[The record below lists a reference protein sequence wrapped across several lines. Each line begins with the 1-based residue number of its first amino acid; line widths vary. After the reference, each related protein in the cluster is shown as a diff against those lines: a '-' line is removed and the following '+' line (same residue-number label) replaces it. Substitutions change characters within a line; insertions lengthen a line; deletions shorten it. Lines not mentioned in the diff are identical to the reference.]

1 MEGQN
6 SIGANREDNMFRKA
20 LVAAGCAF
28 TFIAIATSS
37 STAASQEYPS
47 RPLRIIVGFAAS
59 GGADIAARLVAHRL
73 SEALGQ
79 NVIVENRPGAGGSIA
94 AQHVANATPD
104 GHTLLMIAAGSAT
117 ILPATR
123 PLPYNIQRDF
133 APISL
138 VAIGAYVLATH
149 PATGLR
155 SVSELVAA
163 AKVQPGKIT
172 YGTSG
177 AGGTGHICGLLF
189 EQLAGVKLLHVP
201 YKGGS
206 GAIVGA
212 AGREVALSITAITS
226 AQPLLDSGALR
237 ALAVTTR
244 DRSELLPAVPTLDE
258 SGLRGF
264 DRATW
269 WGLLGPA
276 KMSTQIV
283 SRLNDTLVAAF
294 NRPDMKKALQKLG
307 AESRTT
313 SPKEFAELIRRD
325 LVENS
330 KIVQAAGLAAAV
342 SK

>member
-1 MEGQN
+1 ML
-6 SIGANREDNMFRKA
+6 RKA
-20 LVAAGCAF
+20 LVAAGCVFAV
-28 TFIAIATSS
+28 ISMSTSS
-37 STAASQEYPS
+37 STAASQGYPS
-47 RPLRIIVGFAAS
+47 RPLRIVVGFEAS

-73 SEALGQ
+73 NEALGQ

-117 ILPATR
+117 IYPATR
-123 PLPYNIQRDF
+123 SLPYNIQRDF

-138 VAIGAYVLATH
+138 VAIGAYVLSTS
-149 PATGLR
+149 PATGLK
-155 SVSELVAA
+155 SVSELIAA
-163 AKVQPGKIT
+163 AKGEPGKIT

-177 AGGTGHICGLLF
+177 TAGTGHICGLLF
-189 EQLAGVKLLHVP
+189 EQLAGVKMLHVP

-212 AGREVALSITAITS
+212 AGRDIALSVTAITS

-237 ALAVTTR
+237 PLAVTTLN
-244 DRSELLPAVPTLDE
+244 RSELLPAVPTLDE

-276 KMSTQIV
+276 RMSAQIV
-283 SRLNDTLVAAF
+283 SRLNDALVAAF
-294 NRPDMKKALQKLG
+294 NRPDMKQALQKLG
-307 AESRTT
+307 AESRTS

-330 KIVQAAGLAAAV
+330 KMVQAAGLAATA

>member
-1 MEGQN
+1 
-6 SIGANREDNMFRKA
+6 MFRQA
-20 LVAAGCAF
+20 VVAAGYVVAVASMS
-28 TFIAIATSS
+28 TLS
-37 STAASQEYPS
+37 STAASQQYPS

-59 GGADIAARLVAHRL
+59 GGADIAARLVAQRL

-94 AQHVANATPD
+94 AQSVANATPD

-138 VAIGAYVLATH
+138 VAIGAYVLATN
-149 PATGLR
+149 PATGLK
-155 SVSELVAA
+155 SVSELIAA
-163 AKVQPGKIT
+163 AKGQADKIT

-189 EQLAGVKLLHVP
+189 ERLAGVKMLHVP

-212 AGREVALSITAITS
+212 AGRETTLSITAITS

-237 ALAVTTR
+237 PLAVTTLK
-244 DRSELLPAVPTLDE
+244 RSELLPAVPTLDE

-276 KMSTQIV
+276 SMPTQIV
-283 SRLNDTLVAAF
+283 SRLNDVLVTAF
-294 NRPDMKKALQKLG
+294 NRSDMKKALQRLG
-307 AESRTT
+307 AEARTT

-330 KIVQAAGLAAAV
+330 KMVQAAGLAVPAP
-342 SK
+342 K

>member
-1 MEGQN
+1 
-6 SIGANREDNMFRKA
+6 MFRKA
-20 LVAAGCAF
+20 VIAAGYVF
-28 TFIAIATSS
+28 TLIPISTFGSIAAT
-37 STAASQEYPS
+37 QEYPN

-59 GGADIAARLVAHRL
+59 GGADIAARLVAQRL
-73 SEALGQ
+73 TEALGH

-117 ILPATR
+117 IYPATR
-123 PLPYNIQRDF
+123 SLPYNIQRDF

-149 PATGLR
+149 SASGPK
-155 SVSELVAA
+155 SVSELIAT
-163 AKVQPGKIT
+163 AKAQPGKIT

-177 AGGTGHICGLLF
+177 AAGTGHICGLLF

-212 AGREVALSITAITS
+212 AGREIALSITAITS

-237 ALAVTTR
+237 PLAVTTLK
-244 DRSELLPAVPTLDE
+244 RSELLPAVPTLDE

-276 KMSTQIV
+276 RMSTQLV
-283 SRLNDTLVAAF
+283 SRLNGALVAAF
-294 NRPDMKKALQKLG
+294 NRPDMKKAFQKLG
-307 AESRTT
+307 SEARTT
-313 SPKEFAELIRRD
+313 SPNEFAELIRRD

-330 KIVQAAGLAAAV
+330 KMVQAAGLAADAA
-342 SK
+342 K

>member
-1 MEGQN
+1 
-6 SIGANREDNMFRKA
+6 MFRKA
-20 LVAAGCAF
+20 VVAAGYVFAF
-28 TFIAIATSS
+28 IPISTFNA
-37 STAASQEYPS
+37 TAASQEYPN
-47 RPLRIIVGFAAS
+47 RPLRIIVGFAAG
-59 GGADIAARLVAHRL
+59 GGADILARLVAQRL
-73 SEALGQ
+73 TEALGH

-117 ILPATR
+117 IYPATR
-123 PLPYNIQRDF
+123 SLPYDIQRDF

-138 VAIGAYVLATH
+138 VAIGAYVLSTN
-149 PATGLR
+149 PSGPK
-155 SVSELVAA
+155 SVFELIAA
-163 AKVQPGKIT
+163 AKGQPGKIT

-177 AGGTGHICGLLF
+177 AAGTGHICGLLF

-212 AGREVALSITAITS
+212 AGREIALSITAITS

-237 ALAVTTR
+237 PLAVTTLN
-244 DRSELLPAVPTLDE
+244 RSELLPAVPTLDE

-276 KMSTQIV
+276 SMSTQIV
-283 SRLNDTLVAAF
+283 SRLNGALVAAF

-307 AESRTT
+307 AEARTT

-325 LVENS
+325 LIENS
-330 KIVQAAGLAAAV
+330 KMVQAAGLAGAAP
-342 SK
+342 

>member
-1 MEGQN
+1 
-6 SIGANREDNMFRKA
+6 MFRKA
-20 LVAAGCAF
+20 LVAAGCVFAVF
-28 TFIAIATSS
+28 SISTFS

-59 GGADIAARLVAHRL
+59 GGADVAARLVAHRL
-73 SEALGQ
+73 NEALGQ

-94 AQHVANATPD
+94 AQHVATATPD

-138 VAIGAYVLATH
+138 VAIGAYVLATN
-149 PATGLR
+149 PASGLK

-163 AKVQPGKIT
+163 AKRQPGKIT

-189 EQLAGVKLLHVP
+189 EQLAKVKMLHIP

-206 GAIVGA
+206 AAVVGA
-212 AGREVALSITAITS
+212 AGREVDLSITAITS
-226 AQPLLDSGALR
+226 AHPLLDSGALR
-237 ALAVTTR
+237 PLAVTTLN
-244 DRSELLPAVPTLDE
+244 RSELLPAVPTLDE

-276 KMSTQIV
+276 RMSSQIV
-283 SRLNDTLVAAF
+283 SRLNDALVAAF
-294 NRPDMKKALQKLG
+294 NRPDMKKALQNLG
-307 AESRTT
+307 AESRTG

-330 KIVQAAGLAAAV
+330 KMVQAAGLAAAA

>member
-1 MEGQN
+1 
-6 SIGANREDNMFRKA
+6 MFRKA
-20 LVAAGCAF
+20 VLAGACIF
-28 TFIAIATSS
+28 TCIPILTFDAIAAT
-37 STAASQEYPS
+37 QEFPN

-59 GGADIAARLVAHRL
+59 GGADIAARLVAQRL
-73 SEALGQ
+73 TEALGY

-94 AQHVANATPD
+94 AQQVANATPD

-117 ILPATR
+117 IYPATR
-123 PLPYNIQRDF
+123 ALPYNIQRDF
-133 APISL
+133 TPISL
-138 VAIGAYVLATH
+138 VAIGAYVLSTNSAAG
-149 PATGLR
+149 PK
-155 SVSELVAA
+155 SVSELIAA
-163 AKVQPGKIT
+163 AKGQPGKIT

-177 AGGTGHICGLLF
+177 TAGTGHICGLLF
-189 EQLAGVKLLHVP
+189 EQLAGVKMLHIP

-206 GAIVGA
+206 GAIVAA
-212 AGREVALSITAITS
+212 AGREVALSISAITS

-237 ALAVTTR
+237 PLAVTTLK
-244 DRSELLPAVPTLDE
+244 RSELLPAVPTLDE

-276 KMSTQIV
+276 NMSTPIV
-283 SRLNDTLVAAF
+283 SRLNGALVAAF
-294 NRPDMKKALQKLG
+294 NRADMKTALQKLG

-330 KIVQAAGLAAAV
+330 KMVQAAGLAAAPA
-342 SK
+342 K

>member
-1 MEGQN
+1 MAGQN
-6 SIGANREDNMFRKA
+6 QIDAHSEETILRQAV
-20 LVAAGCAF
+20 VAAGYVFAF
-28 TFIAIATSS
+28 ISISALS
-37 STAASQEYPS
+37 STAAGQEYPS

-59 GGADIAARLVAHRL
+59 GGADVAARLVAHRL
-73 SEALGQ
+73 TDALGQ
-79 NVIVENRPGAGGSIA
+79 NVIVENRPGAGGSMA
-94 AQHVANATPD
+94 AQSVANATPD

-123 PLPYNIQRDF
+123 SLPYNIQRDF

-138 VAIGAYVLATH
+138 VAIGAYVLATN
-149 PATGLR
+149 PATGLK
-155 SVSELVAA
+155 SVSELIAA
-163 AKVQPGKIT
+163 AKAQPGEIT

-189 EQLAGVKLLHVP
+189 EQLAGVKLLHIP

-212 AGREVALSITAITS
+212 AGREIALSITAITS
-226 AQPLLDSGALR
+226 AQPLLDSGVLR
-237 ALAVTTR
+237 PLAVTTLK
-244 DRSELLPAVPTLDE
+244 RSELLPAVPTLDE

-276 KMSTQIV
+276 SMPTPTV
-283 SRLNDTLVAAF
+283 SRLNDAIVTAF
-294 NRPDMKKALQKLG
+294 NRQDMKKALQKLG
-307 AESRTT
+307 SESKTT

-325 LVENS
+325 LAENS
-330 KIVQAAGLAAAV
+330 KMVQAAGLAAAAP
-342 SK
+342 K

>member
-1 MEGQN
+1 MGRQ
-6 SIGANREDNMFRKA
+6 A
-20 LVAAGCAF
+20 LAAAGCVFAVISIS
-28 TFIAIATSS
+28 TLS
-37 STAASQEYPS
+37 STAAGQEYPS
-47 RPLRIIVGFAAS
+47 RPLRIIVGFEAG
-59 GGADIAARLVAHRL
+59 GGADIAARLVAQRL
-73 SEALGQ
+73 NEALGH

-117 ILPATR
+117 IYPATR
-123 PLPYNIQRDF
+123 SLPYNIQRDF

-138 VAIGAYVLATH
+138 VAIGAYVLSTS
-149 PATGLR
+149 PATGLK

-163 AKVQPGKIT
+163 ATGQPGKIT

-177 AGGTGHICGLLF
+177 TAGTGHICGLLF
-189 EQLAGVKLLHVP
+189 EQLAGVKMLHIP

-212 AGREVALSITAITS
+212 AGREITLSITAITS

-237 ALAVTTR
+237 PLAVTTLN
-244 DRSELLPAVPTLDE
+244 RSELLPTVPTLDE

-269 WGLLGPA
+269 WGILGPA
-276 KMSTQIV
+276 RMPTQTV
-283 SRLNDTLVAAF
+283 SRLNDAIVAAF

-330 KIVQAAGLAAAV
+330 KMVQAAGLAAAA

>member
-1 MEGQN
+1 MLG
-6 SIGANREDNMFRKA
+6 KA
-20 LVAAGCAF
+20 VIAAGCVF
-28 TFIAIATSS
+28 TGISLWTSS
-37 STAASQEYPS
+37 SKAASQEYPS

-59 GGADIAARLVAHRL
+59 GGADIAARLVAQRL
-73 SEALGQ
+73 NEALGQ

-94 AQHVANATPD
+94 AQQVANATPD

-123 PLPYNIQRDF
+123 SLPYDIQRDF

-138 VAIGAYVLATH
+138 VAIGAYVLATN
-149 PATGLR
+149 PASGLK
-155 SVSELVAA
+155 SVSELIAA
-163 AKVQPGKIT
+163 AKGQPGKIT

-189 EQLAGVKLLHVP
+189 EQLGGVKMLHIP

-206 GAIVGA
+206 AAIVGA
-212 AGREVALSITAITS
+212 AGREITLSITAITS

-237 ALAVTTR
+237 PLAVTTR
-244 DRSELLPAVPTLDE
+244 NRSELLPAVPTLDE

-276 KMSTQIV
+276 RMSTQSV
-283 SRLNDTLVAAF
+283 SRLNDALVAGF
-294 NRPDMKKALQKLG
+294 NRPDMKKALQTLG
-307 AESRTT
+307 AESRTS
-313 SPKEFAELIRRD
+313 SPREFADLIRRD

-330 KIVQAAGLAAAV
+330 KMVKAAGIAAAA
-342 SK
+342 SD

>member
-1 MEGQN
+1 
-6 SIGANREDNMFRKA
+6 MFRRA
-20 LVAAGCAF
+20 LVGAGCVF
-28 TFIAIATSS
+28 TFISIATWSCV
-37 STAASQEYPS
+37 AASQEYPS

-59 GGADIAARLVAHRL
+59 GGADVAARLVAHRL
-73 SEALGQ
+73 TEALGQ

-94 AQHVANATPD
+94 AQQVANATPD

-123 PLPYNIQRDF
+123 SLPYNIQRNF

-149 PATGLR
+149 PASNLK
-155 SVSELVAA
+155 SVSELIAA
-163 AKVQPGKIT
+163 AKGQPGKIT

-177 AGGTGHICGLLF
+177 AAGTGHICGLLF
-189 EQLAGVKLLHVP
+189 EQLAGVRMLHVP

-206 GAIVGA
+206 GAVVGA
-212 AGREVALSITAITS
+212 AGREVDLSITAITS
-226 AQPLLDSGALR
+226 AQPLIESGTLR
-237 ALAVTTR
+237 PLAVTTLK
-244 DRSELLPAVPTLDE
+244 RSALLPAVPTLDE

-276 KMSTQIV
+276 RMPTQIV
-283 SRLNDTLVAAF
+283 SRLNDALVAAF
-294 NRPDMKKALQKLG
+294 NRPDMKNAMQKLG
-307 AESRTT
+307 AESRTS

-325 LVENS
+325 LVDNS
-330 KIVQAAGLAAAV
+330 KLVQAAGLAAPA

>member
-1 MEGQN
+1 VYVCIFIPI
-6 SIGANREDNMFRKA
+6 S
-20 LVAAGCAF
+20 
-28 TFIAIATSS
+28 TFKSN
-37 STAASQEYPS
+37 AASQEFPN

-73 SEALGQ
+73 TEALGH

-94 AQHVANATPD
+94 AQAVANATPD

-117 ILPATR
+117 IYPATR
-123 PLPYNIQRDF
+123 SLPYNIQRDF

-149 PATGLR
+149 PASGLK

-163 AKVQPGKIT
+163 AKGEPGKIT

-177 AGGTGHICGLLF
+177 AAGTGHICGLLF
-189 EQLAGVKLLHVP
+189 EQLAGIKLLHIP

-206 GAIVGA
+206 GAVVAA
-212 AGREVALSITAITS
+212 AGREIALSISAITS
-226 AQPLLDSGALR
+226 AQPLIDSGALR
-237 ALAVTTR
+237 PLAVTTLN
-244 DRSELLPAVPTLDE
+244 RSALLPAVPTLDE

-276 KMSTQIV
+276 GMSTQVV
-283 SRLNDTLVAAF
+283 SRLNGALVAAF
-294 NRPDMKKALQKLG
+294 NGPDMKKALQRLG
-307 AESRTT
+307 AEARTT

-330 KIVQAAGLAAAV
+330 KMVQAAGLAAGM
-342 SK
+342 K

>member
-1 MEGQN
+1 
-6 SIGANREDNMFRKA
+6 MFRKA
-20 LVAAGCAF
+20 VIASAYVF
-28 TFIAIATSS
+28 TFIPFNSIAAT
-37 STAASQEYPS
+37 QEYPS

-59 GGADIAARLVAHRL
+59 GGADITARLVAQRL
-73 SEALGQ
+73 TEALGH

-117 ILPATR
+117 IYPATR
-123 PLPYNIQRDF
+123 SLPYNIQRDF

-138 VAIGAYVLATH
+138 VAIGAYVVATN
-149 PATGLR
+149 PAGPK

-163 AKVQPGKIT
+163 AKSQPGKIT

-177 AGGTGHICGLLF
+177 TAGTGHICGLLF

-237 ALAVTTR
+237 PLGVTTLK
-244 DRSELLPAVPTLDE
+244 RSELLPAVPTLDE

-269 WGLLGPA
+269 WGLLGPSR
-276 KMSTQIV
+276 MPTQIV
-283 SRLNDTLVAAF
+283 SRLNGALVAAF
-294 NRPDMKKALQKLG
+294 NRPDMKTALQKLG
-307 AESRTT
+307 AEARTT

-330 KIVQAAGLAAAV
+330 KMVQAAGLATAAA
-342 SK
+342 K

>member
-1 MEGQN
+1 
-6 SIGANREDNMFRKA
+6 MFRKA
-20 LVAAGCAF
+20 VVAAGHAF
-28 TFIAIATSS
+28 AFISISTLS

-94 AQHVANATPD
+94 AQSVANATPD

-123 PLPYNIQRDF
+123 SLPYHIQRDF

-138 VAIGAYVLATH
+138 VAIGAYVLATN
-149 PATGLR
+149 PATGLK
-155 SVSELVAA
+155 SVSELIAA
-163 AKVQPGKIT
+163 AKRQPGKIT

-177 AGGTGHICGLLF
+177 AGGTGHICGMLF
-189 EQLAGVKLLHVP
+189 EQLAGVQLLHVP

-212 AGREVALSITAITS
+212 AGREIALSITAITS

-237 ALAVTTR
+237 PLAVTTLN
-244 DRSELLPAVPTLDE
+244 RSELLPAVPTLDE

-276 KMSTQIV
+276 RMSTPIV
-283 SRLNDTLVAAF
+283 SRLNDALVAAF

-313 SPKEFAELIRRD
+313 SPKEFADLIRRD

-330 KIVQAAGLAAAV
+330 KMVQAAGLAPAA

>member
-1 MEGQN
+1 
-6 SIGANREDNMFRKA
+6 MFRKA
-20 LVAAGCAF
+20 LVAAGCVS
-28 TFIAIATSS
+28 TFISIAPSS
-37 STAASQEYPS
+37 SIAASQEYPN

-73 SEALGQ
+73 NEALGQ

-123 PLPYNIQRDF
+123 SLPYNIQRDF

-149 PATGLR
+149 PASGLK
-155 SVSELVAA
+155 SVSELIAA
-163 AKVQPGKIT
+163 AKSQPGKIT

-189 EQLAGVKLLHVP
+189 EQLAGVKMLHVP

-206 GAIVGA
+206 AAVVGA
-212 AGREVALSITAITS
+212 AGRELSLSITAITS

-237 ALAVTTR
+237 PLAVTTLN
-244 DRSELLPAVPTLDE
+244 RSALLPAVPTLDE

-269 WGLLGPA
+269 GGLLGPA
-276 KMSTQIV
+276 RMPTQVV
-283 SRLNDTLVAAF
+283 SRLNEALVAAF
-294 NRPDMKKALQKLG
+294 NRPDMKQALQKLG
-307 AESRTT
+307 AESKTT

-330 KIVQAAGLAAAV
+330 KMVKAAGIASA
-342 SK
+342 SD

>member
-1 MEGQN
+1 MV
-6 SIGANREDNMFRKA
+6 RKA
-20 LVAAGCAF
+20 LAAAGRIFAV
-28 TFIAIATSS
+28 ISISTSS
-37 STAASQEYPS
+37 ATAADQGYPS
-47 RPLRIIVGFAAS
+47 RPLRIIVGFEAS
-59 GGADIAARLVAHRL
+59 GGADIAARLVAQRL
-73 SEALGQ
+73 NEALGQ

-117 ILPATR
+117 IYPATR
-123 PLPYNIQRDF
+123 ALPYNIQRDF

-138 VAIGAYVLATH
+138 VAIGAYVLSTS
-149 PATGLR
+149 PATGLK
-155 SVSELVAA
+155 SVSELIAA
-163 AKVQPGKIT
+163 AKSQPGKIT

-177 AGGTGHICGLLF
+177 TAGTGHICGLLF
-189 EQLAGVKLLHVP
+189 EQLAGVRMLHVP

-212 AGREVALSITAITS
+212 AGRDITLSITAITS
-226 AQPLLDSGALR
+226 VQPLLDSGALR
-237 ALAVTTR
+237 PLGVTTLS
-244 DRSELLPAVPTLDE
+244 RSELLPGVPTLDE

-269 WGLLGPA
+269 WGILGPA
-276 KMSTQIV
+276 KMPAQIV
-283 SRLNDTLVAAF
+283 ARLNDALVAAF

-307 AESRTT
+307 AESKTT

-330 KIVQAAGLAAAV
+330 KMVQAAGLAAPA

>member
-1 MEGQN
+1 MLG
-6 SIGANREDNMFRKA
+6 KA
-20 LVAAGCAF
+20 LAAAGCVF
-28 TFIAIATSS
+28 TFISIATSCLA
-37 STAASQEYPS
+37 AASQEYPS

-59 GGADIAARLVAHRL
+59 GGADVAARLVAHRL
-73 SEALGQ
+73 GEALGQ

-94 AQHVANATPD
+94 AQQVANATPD

-117 ILPATR
+117 IYPATR
-123 PLPYNIQRDF
+123 PLPYDIQRDF

-138 VAIGAYVLATH
+138 VAIGAYVVSTHATS
-149 PATGLR
+149 GLK

-163 AKVQPGKIT
+163 AKAQPGKIT

-177 AGGTGHICGLLF
+177 TAGTGHICGLLF
-189 EQLAGVKLLHVP
+189 EQLAGVKLLHIP

-212 AGREVALSITAITS
+212 AGREVTLSITAITS

-237 ALAVTTR
+237 PLGVTTLK
-244 DRSELLPAVPTLDE
+244 RSELLPTVPTLDE

-269 WGLLGPA
+269 WGILGP
-276 KMSTQIV
+276 V
-283 SRLNDTLVAAF
+283 SMPPKVVARLNDAIVTAF
-294 NRPDMKKALQKLG
+294 NRPDMKNALKKLG

-313 SPKEFAELIRRD
+313 TTQEFAELIRRD

-330 KIVQAAGLAAAV
+330 KMVQAAGLAAPA

>member
-1 MEGQN
+1 LGDGYAFAFL
-6 SIGANREDNMFRKA
+6 SIS
-20 LVAAGCAF
+20 
-28 TFIAIATSS
+28 TSS
-37 STAASQEYPS
+37 ATAASPEYPS
-47 RPLRIIVGFAAS
+47 RPLRITVGFAAG
-59 GGADIAARLVAHRL
+59 GGADIAARLVANRL
-73 SEALGQ
+73 GEALGQ
-79 NVIVENRPGAGGSIA
+79 NVIVENRPGAGGSMA
-94 AQHVANATPD
+94 AQSVANATPD

-123 PLPYNIQRDF
+123 SLPYDIRRDF

-149 PATGLR
+149 SASGPK
-155 SVSELVAA
+155 SVSELVTA
-163 AKVQPGKIT
+163 AKAQPGKIT

-206 GAIVGA
+206 GAVVGA
-212 AGREVALSITAITS
+212 AGRETGLSITAITS

-237 ALAVTTR
+237 PLAVTTLN
-244 DRSELLPAVPTLDE
+244 RSELLPAVPTLDE

-276 KMSTQIV
+276 RMPASVV
-283 SRLNDTLVAAF
+283 SRLNDVLVAAF
-294 NRPDMKKALQKLG
+294 NRADMKKALQKLG

-330 KIVQAAGLAAAV
+330 KMVQAAGLAPTA

>member
-1 MEGQN
+1 ML
-6 SIGANREDNMFRKA
+6 RKA
-20 LVAAGCAF
+20 LVAAGCVFAV
-28 TFIAIATSS
+28 ISMSTSS
-37 STAASQEYPS
+37 STAASQGYPS
-47 RPLRIIVGFAAS
+47 RPLRIVVGFEAS

-73 SEALGQ
+73 NEALGQ

-117 ILPATR
+117 IYPATR
-123 PLPYNIQRDF
+123 SLPYNIQRDF

-138 VAIGAYVLATH
+138 VAIGAYVLSTS
-149 PATGLR
+149 PATGLK
-155 SVSELVAA
+155 SVSELIAA
-163 AKVQPGKIT
+163 AKGEPGKIT

-177 AGGTGHICGLLF
+177 TAGTGHICGLLF
-189 EQLAGVKLLHVP
+189 EQLAGVKMLHVP

-212 AGREVALSITAITS
+212 AGRDIALSITAITS

-237 ALAVTTR
+237 PLAVTTLN
-244 DRSELLPAVPTLDE
+244 RSELLPVVPTLDE

-276 KMSTQIV
+276 RMPAQIV
-283 SRLNDTLVAAF
+283 SRLNDALVAAF
-294 NRPDMKKALQKLG
+294 NRPDMKQALQKLG
-307 AESRTT
+307 AESRTG

-330 KIVQAAGLAAAV
+330 KMVQSAGLAAGA

>member
-1 MEGQN
+1 MSPPDAVAPSSPGPRTT
-6 SIGANREDNMFRKA
+6 A
-20 LVAAGCAF
+20 AAG
-28 TFIAIATSS
+28 
-37 STAASQEYPS
+37 QEYPS

-59 GGADIAARLVAHRL
+59 GGADIAARLVANRL
-73 SEALGQ
+73 GEALGQ

-94 AQHVANATPD
+94 AQSVANATPD

-123 PLPYNIQRDF
+123 SLPYDIRRDF

-149 PATGLR
+149 PASGLK

-163 AKVQPGKIT
+163 AKGQPGKIT

-206 GAIVGA
+206 GAVVGA
-212 AGREVALSITAITS
+212 AGREVTLSITAITS

-237 ALAVTTR
+237 PLAVTTR
-244 DRSELLPAVPTLDE
+244 NRSALLPAVPTLDE
-258 SGLRGF
+258 SGLRAF

-276 KMSTQIV
+276 RMPAPIV
-283 SRLNDTLVAAF
+283 SRLNAALVAAF
-294 NRPDMKKALQKLG
+294 NRPDMKQALQKLG

-313 SPKEFAELIRRD
+313 SPQEFAELIRRD

-330 KIVQAAGLAAAV
+330 KMVQNAGLAPAA

>member
-1 MEGQN
+1 
-6 SIGANREDNMFRKA
+6 MFRQA
-20 LVAAGCAF
+20 VVAAGHAF
-28 TFIAIATSS
+28 AFISISILS

-94 AQHVANATPD
+94 AQSVANATPD

-123 PLPYNIQRDF
+123 SLPYNIQRDF

-138 VAIGAYVLATH
+138 VAIGAYVLATNSVS
-149 PATGLR
+149 GLK

-163 AKVQPGKIT
+163 AKGQPGKIT

-206 GAIVGA
+206 GAVVGA
-212 AGREVALSITAITS
+212 AGRELALSITAITS

-237 ALAVTTR
+237 PLAVTTLN
-244 DRSELLPAVPTLDE
+244 RSELLPAVPTLDE

-276 KMSTQIV
+276 RMPAPIV
-283 SRLNDTLVAAF
+283 SRLNGALVAAF
-294 NRPDMKKALQKLG
+294 NRTDMKKALQKLG
-307 AESRTT
+307 AEARTT
-313 SPKEFAELIRRD
+313 STQEFAELIRRD

-330 KIVQAAGLAAAV
+330 KMVQAAGLAPAAA
-342 SK
+342 K